1 MCMDEDKL
9 KCNCFSHCNIPFIVS
24 RMREKVSFE
33 LEKKIEKDLF
43 HLVTSVGQRKKF
55 PMMLSTLLIPAVC
68 RTRVI

>member
-33 LEKKIEKDLF
+33 LGKKIEKDLF
-43 HLVTSVGQRKKF
+43 HLVTSVGQRKK
-55 PMMLSTLLIPAVC
+55 
-68 RTRVI
+68 

>member
-33 LEKKIEKDLF
+33 LGKKNRERSFSSCHKCGTKEK
-43 HLVTSVGQRKKF
+43 
-55 PMMLSTLLIPAVC
+55 IPHDA
-68 RTRVI
+68 IDIADPSSM